1 MTVLASFDMNELL
14 QIWLLESDG
23 HRVIPA
29 DEFIAVSVDVSAA
42 LGSQSTW
49 RRDDSIHLFSQPASF
64 V

>member
-23 HRVIPA
+23 HGVIPV
-29 DEFIAVSVDVSAA
+29 DEFIAVLVDVSAV
-42 LGSQSTW
+42 LDSQLIW

-64 V
+64 E